1 MYDGG
6 ASCSRT
12 PPSSPVGNH
21 AVRSEDGGLRQ
32 GMTTG
37 LRSCP
42 LRTQVRAPA
51 LVEWEATGKVVL
63 KLSFN
68 LLLLSLARHRILDPE
83 GLALGAIIASSKKAK
98 RDLIDDSFSRYT
110 FNEDEGELPEWF
122 VQEEK
127 QHRIRQLP
135 LDKKEVEYYR
145 KRWREINARPIKKVA
160 EAKARK
166 KRRML
171 KKLEQTKKKAEAV
184 VNTVDISEREK
195 VAQLR
200 SLYKKAGLG
209 KEKRQ
214 VTYVVAKK
222 GVGRKVRRPAG
233 VRGHFKVVDSRMKK
247 DQRAQQRK
255 EQKKK
260 HKRK

>member
-1 MYDGG
+1 MGVSGMYDGG

-21 AVRSEDGGLRQ
+21 AVRSEDGGPRQ

-98 RDLIDDSFSRYT
+98 RDLIDDSFSR
-110 FNEDEGELPEWF
+110 
-122 VQEEK
+122 
-127 QHRIRQLP
+127 
-135 LDKKEVEYYR
+135 
-145 KRWREINARPIKKVA
+145 
-160 EAKARK
+160 
-166 KRRML
+166 
-171 KKLEQTKKKAEAV
+171 
-184 VNTVDISEREK
+184 
-195 VAQLR
+195 
-200 SLYKKAGLG
+200 
-209 KEKRQ
+209 
-214 VTYVVAKK
+214 
-222 GVGRKVRRPAG
+222 
-233 VRGHFKVVDSRMKK
+233 
-247 DQRAQQRK
+247 
-255 EQKKK
+255 
-260 HKRK
+260 